1 MIIINKLNSYLEI
14 MVIGIA
20 EITVLILAIIV
31 AVVLYKILKTATSLA
46 INAVLGILVLMAA
59 KFILGLEIAITW
71 LAILVCAIG
80 GIFGALIIIILNYL
94 KIAFV

>member
-1 MIIINKLNSYLEI
+1 
-14 MVIGIA
+14 MVVGIA